1 MPKRDRRSME
11 MSVRKKSVVG
21 TFYPNDKK
29 QIEKMIE
36 DYNTVIDT
44 HLKQKEVLKLKPS
57 AIIVPHA
64 GYIYSAFTANLAFRL
79 LANSNPK
86 RIVVIG
92 PSHRIYL
99 DGVSASFYDE
109 YDTPFRK
116 LKIDKEFIKELEK
129 NFEVKFIPEAHQ
141 EHSTEVQM
149 PLIARYFGDIEIVEL
164 VYGKE
169 DPKHLSKIIDFCLNQ
184 KDTAVVISTDL
195 SHYYNINEAKKLDSI
210 CMKAIVELDE
220 TILHKGCEACG
231 KIGVEAM
238 ILEAKR
244 KKLTP
249 RLLDY
254 RTSADASG
262 DEKRVVGYLS
272 VAFI

>member
-1 MPKRDRRSME
+1 
-11 MSVRKKSVVG
+11 MSIREESVAG
-21 TFYPNDKK
+21 TFYPNDAK
-29 QIEKMIE
+29 QIERMIT
-36 DYNTVIDT
+36 DYNKVIDT
-44 HLKQKEVLKLKPS
+44 HLKQKDILKLKPK

-64 GYIYSAFTANLAFRL
+64 GYIYSAFTANLAYRL

-99 DGVSASFYDE
+99 EGVSASE
-109 YDTPFRK
+109 YDFYKTPFGN
-116 LKIDKEFIKELEK
+116 LMIDRDFISILEK
-129 NFEVKFIPEAHQ
+129 DFKVKFVQEAHH

-149 PLIARYFGDIEIVEL
+149 PLIARYLKDVKVVEL

-169 DPKHLSKIIDFCLNQ
+169 DVNHLSNIIDFCLNQ

-195 SHYYNINEAKKLDSI
+195 SHYYSLNDAKKLDNI
-210 CMKAIVELDE
+210 CMDAIVNLN
-220 TILHKGCEACG
+220 TKKLHQGCEACG
-231 KIGVEAM
+231 KLGVEALL
-238 ILEAKR
+238 IEAKKR
-244 KKLTP
+244 NLTP

-262 DEKRVVGYLS
+262 DESKVVGYLS
-272 VAFI
+272 VAFV

>member
-1 MPKRDRRSME
+1 MKN
-11 MSVRKKSVVG
+11 VIITG
-21 TFYPNDKK
+21 TNH
-29 QIEKMIE
+29 
-36 DYNTVIDT
+36 V
-44 HLKQKEVLKLKPS
+44 
-57 AIIVPHA
+57 
-64 GYIYSAFTANLAFRL
+64 
-79 LANSNPK
+79 
-86 RIVVIG
+86 
-92 PSHRIYL
+92 
-99 DGVSASFYDE
+99 DGVYFNGFSAGLYDE
-109 YDTPFRK
+109 YETPLRK
-116 LKIDKEFIKELEK
+116 LKIDKKFIKELEK
-129 NFEVKFIPEAHQ
+129 DFEVKFIPEAHH

-149 PLIARYFGDIEIVEL
+149 PLIAKYFSDIKVVEL

-169 DPKHLSKIIDFCLNQ
+169 DPKHLSLIIDFCLNQ

-195 SHYYNINEAKKLDSI
+195 SHYYNINEAKKLDNI
-210 CMKAIVELDE
+210 CMRAIVELDA

-238 ILEAKR
+238 IHEAKR

-272 VAFI
+272 VAFV